1 MKTPIKNIS
10 EMKFELSVNGEQW
23 RRVENLNF
31 SGPNDQHYTLDRET
45 GMISF
50 GNGEHGQSPLSGSS
64 IQATYRCGAGAEEE
78 VENGPNI
85 TLTWTS
91 RSFRKNEV
99 IWAIIE
105 SKIDGIIFRI
115 CRESEVPLRWKWIAI
130 LCRKIKKCAIRL
142 ICRFS

>member
-10 EMKFELSVNGEQW
+10 EMKFELSVNSEQW
-23 RRVENLNF
+23 RRVESFDF

-50 GNGEHGQSPLSGSS
+50 GNGEHGQSPPPGSS
-64 IQATYRCGAGAEEE
+64 IQATYRCGAGADGA
-78 VENGPNI
+78 VENGPVI

-105 SKIDGIIFRI
+105 SQIDGIIFRT
-115 CRESEVPLRWKWIAI
+115 CQESEVPHRWKWIAI
-130 LCRKIKKCAIRL
+130 LCRKIKKWLIRL